1 MRALT
6 HIARRVQPS
15 YASILLDMNTQC
27 DLFLSK
33 GALPVVN
40 RAEALS
46 NIGRIMSWARNRS
59 VPVVSSLESCRI
71 QANPRGLP
79 PYCVDRSLGQ
89 RKVPVTLLPKRT
101 VVNDDHAV
109 EVSAD
114 LFNRYQQVI
123 LFKRA
128 RDFFSNPKVDRLFT
142 SISSHHVFV
151 LGAVAEQCVTVAV
164 IRLLAQ
170 GHRVAVVSDAC
181 GTWNADAGAQA
192 MRQMD
197 ARGAVLVSTDE
208 TVCGA
213 ADKRLRDSFPD
224 DVGRET
230 ESCVTSS
237 RQSAEP
243 FCWT

>member
-1 MRALT
+1 MRGLT
-6 HIARRVQPS
+6 NIARRIQPS

-40 RAEALS
+40 RAEAMS
-46 NIGRIMSWARNRS
+46 NIGRIMSWARIRS
-59 VPVVSSLESCRI
+59 VPVVSSLESIRI
-71 QANPRGLP
+71 QSHPKGLP

-101 VVNDDHAV
+101 MVHDDHAV
-109 EVSAD
+109 EVSPN
-114 LFNRYQQVI
+114 LFNRYQQII

-128 RDFFSNPKVDRLFT
+128 RDFLSNPKVDRLFS
-142 SISSHHVFV
+142 SISSHHVYV
-151 LGAVAEQCVTVAV
+151 LGAVAEQCVTVTV

-170 GHRVAVVSDAC
+170 GHRVAVVTDAC
-181 GTWNADAGAQA
+181 GTWDADAGAQA

-213 ADKRLRDSFPD
+213 ADERLRELIPADG
-224 DVGRET
+224 GREI
-230 ESCVTSS
+230 ESCVTGS
-237 RQSAEP
+237 RHSAEP

>member
-1 MRALT
+1 MKVLT

-46 NIGRIMSWARNRS
+46 NIGRIMSWARLRS
-59 VPVVSSLESCRI
+59 VPIVSSLESFHVDAR
-71 QANPRGLP
+71 AKGLP
-79 PYCVDRSLGQ
+79 PYCIDRSLGQ
-89 RKVPVTLLPKRT
+89 RKVPVTLLPRRT
-101 VVNDDHAV
+101 VVHDAHAI
-109 EVSAD
+109 EVSQD
-114 LFNRYQQVI
+114 LFNRFQQII

-128 RDFFSNPKVDRLFT
+128 RDFLSNPTVDRLFT
-142 SISSHHVFV
+142 SISCHHVFV
-151 LGAVAEQCVTVAV
+151 LGAVAEQCVTVTV

-170 GHRVAVVSDAC
+170 GHRVAVVTDAC
-181 GTWNADAGAQA
+181 GTWDADAGAQA
-192 MRQMD
+192 IRQMD

-213 ADKRLRDSFPD
+213 ADERLRELLPADG
-224 DVGRET
+224 GREI
-230 ESCVTSS
+230 ESFVTGS
-237 RQSAEP
+237 RHSAEP